1 MSKRQPVQSIETP
14 SELELKPLPTHLKY
28 AFLGDLS
35 TLPVIVS
42 SSLIMEQEK
51 KRVLRKHKMTIE
63 WLISDIKGINPSIC
77 QHKILIKDMYWLF
90 IKHQKHLN
98 PNMKEVV
105 RTEVSCAPDGL
116 GPLQMFKSFH
126 RVPLKFKV
134 RIVDSKLMD
143 KRLKAYMDGGEP
155 QQKSTI
161 ALLDPH

>member
-1 MSKRQPVQSIETP
+1 M
-14 SELELKPLPTHLKY
+14 
-28 AFLGDLS
+28 
-35 TLPVIVS
+35 
-42 SSLIMEQEK
+42 
-51 KRVLRKHKMTIE
+51 RVLRKHKMAIG
-63 WLISDIKGINPSIC
+63 WSIADIKGISQSIC
-77 QHKILIKDMYWLF
+77 QHKILMEDMYRSS
-90 IKHQKHLN
+90 IKHQKCLN

-134 RIVDSKLMD
+134 WIVDSKSMD

-161 ALLDPH
+161 ALLDPY